1 MRRPDGSIFLV
12 VEPDP
17 TVARDLAETLGG
29 LEPEASVRLAA
40 GPREALAALDDLGR
54 VSVAFLRLPAV
65 EMRSAEIPDR
75 VTACGGRVVVL
86 DVRPD
91 EPLPP
96 EREEWVYTGRPFGVD
111 AVARALARLE
121 VGRA

>member
-29 LEPEASVRLAA
+29 LDPEASVRLAA
-40 GPREALAALDDLGR
+40 GPTEARAALDDLGR
-54 VSVAFLRLPAV
+54 VTVAFLRLPAV
-65 EMRSAEIPDR
+65 EMRSAEIPGR
-75 VTACGGRVVVL
+75 VKACGGRVVVL

-91 EPLPP
+91 EPPPP
-96 EREEWVYTGRPFGVD
+96 EREEWVYMGRPFGVD